1 MLIIQQYMNYSI
13 YDFQQRYYAM
23 LNELTWGKFY
33 VYIFNLRIKYLIT
46 FNNTQQE
53 SIKSL
58 NFVSF

>member
-46 FNNTQQE
+46 FNNT
-53 SIKSL
+53 IL
-58 NFVSF
+58 NRNP